1 MQKQPTLEN
10 LNVLSNFMMNAIA
23 TDEDY
28 CEPFFRE
35 VLSILLD
42 CKIGEISVRAQSI
55 KPGITPDLRG
65 ICLDVEI
72 YETLN
77 NAEIPAKCRL
87 YDIEPQLYHEN
98 NLQKRNRFYQ
108 AKKDSKGLR
117 RGEKD
122 WSKLPDLYM
131 IMISNFDPFG
141 MDNVVYT
148 FENKCVE
155 FPELPYNDGLKFIYF
170 NTVGK
175 NGGTK
180 AIRELLSYL
189 NCSKIENVTND
200 SIAHIHNYVTTIKQS
215 EKVRD
220 DYMTLG
226 DLLDHYAEQA
236 YETARLEYARELLLD
251 ILSSFE
257 HLPEDFKTI
266 LQDADEATLKNWI
279 KLAAQASSIEEFFTE
294 INYNDK

>member
-1 MQKQPTLEN
+1 
-10 LNVLSNFMMNAIA
+10 
-23 TDEDY
+23 
-28 CEPFFRE
+28 
-35 VLSILLD
+35 
-42 CKIGEISVRAQSI
+42 
-55 KPGITPDLRG
+55 
-65 ICLDVEI
+65 
-72 YETLN
+72 
-77 NAEIPAKCRL
+77 
-87 YDIEPQLYHEN
+87 
-98 NLQKRNRFYQ
+98 
-108 AKKDSKGLR
+108 
-117 RGEKD
+117 
-122 WSKLPDLYM
+122 M

-236 YETARLEYARELLLD
+236 YEEGKKAGEEFARLNYIREFLLD
-251 ILSSFE
+251 MLSAFE
-257 HLPEDFKTI
+257 PLPEDFQDI
-266 LQDADEATLKNWI
+266 LQQTDESTLKTWT
-279 KLAAQASSIEEFFTE
+279 KLAAQATSLEEFLSQ
-294 INYNDK
+294 INFNGK